1 MRQCPDCEEKDRVVI
16 AGKVFCANCG
26 TPWQPA
32 DTSEEAVYK
41 KKIGMD
47 QTGEQPAVVSTPAP
61 ASPAVAP
68 APSPA
73 PQPAA
78 PALTPAPSAP
88 QPASA
93 STPAPS
99 AAPVAPPSPQPV
111 VVPQQPAPVQQK
123 ALADLQSQ
131 VGSEIPNLDSKDES
145 ILSDSQIKEM
155 AATAVPAPAVTT
167 PPQPAPAPSP
177 VPQPAAPTPQPPVAP
192 QPTPAPNPTPS
203 PTSQP
208 VAGRVLTDIVA
219 PQTVATQPV
228 QPAAPVPATTA
239 DADTTTV
246 AGVTMSRDD
255 ALKLAL
261 GEDAASEPAPKSG
274 PARPTAVVMTVIGLV
289 LLGAF
294 LWQANATDIQ
304 VKLASLRAGLTASV
318 PGFVPGGWSKAQSL
332 QASEGGVSYELV
344 KDGKALKIEQQKT
357 DWDSQAVLEQ
367 YVLKRSTDYLALQS
381 QGLTIYMFGDNQA
394 AWVNQGTLYTLSG
407 DHGIEQDDI
416 IRMATSL

>member
-26 TPWQPA
+26 TPWQPV
-32 DTSEEAVYK
+32 DTTEEAAYK
-41 KKIGMD
+41 QKIGMD
-47 QTGEQPAVVSTPAP
+47 QGGEQVAPAAPTPQPAPPQPVATPTPAPTPAP
-61 ASPAVAP
+61 APAPVPTPSPTVQPTPPPAP
-68 APSPA
+68 APVVPTSA
-73 PQPAA
+73 PTPTPTPTPA
-78 PALTPAPSAP
+78 PALTPQPTPP
-88 QPASA
+88 QPA
-93 STPAPS
+93 TPA
-99 AAPVAPPSPQPV
+99 APAPAPAPTP
-111 VVPQQPAPVQQK
+111 VPQKP
-123 ALADLQSQ
+123 LADLQSQ

-145 ILSDSQIKEM
+145 VLSDSQIKEM
-155 AATAVPAPAVTT
+155 AATTAPVPAPASVPVT
-167 PPQPAPAPSP
+167 PPAAPAPS
-177 VPQPAAPTPQPPVAP
+177 QPPV
-192 QPTPAPNPTPS
+192 
-203 PTSQP
+203 
-208 VAGRVLTDIVA
+208 GKVLTDIVA
-219 PQTVATQPV
+219 PPAPA
-228 QPAAPVPATTA
+228 QPAPAPAAAPAS
-239 DADTTTV
+239 DASTTTV

-261 GEDAASEPAPKSG
+261 GEDAVAEQAPKSG

-344 KDGKALKIEQQKT
+344 KDGKSLKIEQQKT